1 MEGLGCLVRPVQ
13 EITPLENNLFE
24 DVLISEGFCLEFLP
38 LEFLPLEFP
47 PLEFL
52 PLEFL
57 SLDHLPLEFLPLMGA
72 SLERILKCMASL
84 GIEVFGDA
92 HFQECP
98 LWRIFPRE

>member
-1 MEGLGCLVRPVQ
+1 MEFLP
-13 EITPLENNLFE
+13 
-24 DVLISEGFCLEFLP
+24 LEFLP
-38 LEFLPLEFP
+38 LEFLPLEFL

-57 SLDHLPLEFLPLMGA
+57 PLEFLPLMSA

-98 LWRIFPRE
+98 LWRNSLGSETISKRFLRDTIAWKRCSRR